1 MDQEQLELGIA
12 VSLSQYACVGKKVPL
27 EPRAGADKDSPYD
40 RLPRK
45 FSDVRAIKGEENNVA

>member
-1 MDQEQLELGIA
+1 MDQEQLERGIA
-12 VSLSQYACVGKKVPL
+12 VSLGECAFVGKKVPL
-27 EPRAGADKDSPYD
+27 EQSLGADKDSPYD